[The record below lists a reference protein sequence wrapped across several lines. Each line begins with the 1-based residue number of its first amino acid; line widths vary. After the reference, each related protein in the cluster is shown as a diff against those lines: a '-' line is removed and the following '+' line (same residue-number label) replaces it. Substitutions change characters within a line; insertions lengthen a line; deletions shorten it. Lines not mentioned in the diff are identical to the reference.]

1 MPFYKKCLEEGISFE
16 IKHWFMAYRSLS
28 WIFTLFI
35 AISVSCSTAP
45 ISNPSTLFLPMN
57 SAVILKINKASEWS
71 QFADSTKIPLAQSVP
86 IEKLLGIKKGVW
98 TGALCNSGAEK
109 MDWIW
114 TTTLHDSSSIKILE
128 EDVTLSL
135 DSNYFALYHK
145 NAFAISSSKI
155 LIQNALNQSKSG
167 FNIANNKAFNKL
179 WVNANSSDAL
189 NLFIQHEELSAV
201 GKWFVGEDWSWMEN
215 LAVWSELDM
224 DFGQGRVLITSVS
237 INPDSAHVFLSTF
250 HESFTNT
257 AVSEVVAASSSHA
270 VKMNVGNTS
279 EWIRSFNIFRGKK
292 QRLKQALSV
301 LEPLN
306 LDPITASTWFEGSFV
321 HIGYGK
327 EKVLAAKL
335 NDNQELEEVLKNA
348 SEESK
353 LFQGHRV
360 GTLKKQNKFL
370 FSALFGW
377 WYKKLNTPS
386 WMIYKD
392 WLLVST
398 SQETLEVYSNE
409 LAAKATW
416 SSVKSLDG
424 LAKGID
430 KKGHFAL
437 ALKATSE
444 SINRYLNF
452 PVNEHSNE
460 YVIHGN
466 LTVKNALTFGNA
478 RMYEVEQNEVKTSNY
493 LWSTALGSTISSG
506 PWLVKNHRTD
516 KNDIIVQDDKNTL
529 YWINSDGVVEW
540 KKSLSESIIGVVHQV
555 DLFKNQKY
563 QLIFTTNSQ
572 LHCIDLLG
580 RDVEN
585 YPITLP
591 ENTDVGLS
599 VLDYEKNRNYR
610 FLVPTGTKL
619 YNFSSEGNLIKGWNS
634 HAAQAKLIQRPFLF
648 QKNGKDYIVTSTS
661 QKLLI
666 LNRRG
671 EIRISTGIWTTSLN
685 HWSLKNSDI
694 PFAERIGGEG
704 EIQRQNWDGTSFSH
718 THDLGELSGMIFENY
733 GKVVWNDKTVE
744 VINEDRTQVFT
755 AEGIQDVYCYPGGT
769 GLIRTQENI
778 KAVNLKNGNLYGTFT
793 GTHAVAGRLS
803 QTGMPVIII
812 RQGKSIICYEL

>member
-1 MPFYKKCLEEGISFE
+1 MT
-16 IKHWFMAYRSLS
+16 YRSLS
-28 WIFTLFI
+28 WIFTLLT
-35 AISVSCSTAP
+35 AILVSCSNASV
-45 ISNPSTLFLPMN
+45 SNPSTLFIPMN
-57 SAVILKINKASEWS
+57 SAVILRINHANEWS
-71 QFADSTKIPLAQSVP
+71 QFADSTKIPAAQAIP
-86 IEKLLGIKKGVW
+86 IQKLLGIKNGVW

-114 TTTLHDSSSIKILE
+114 TTTLQDSSSIKRLKE
-128 EDVTLSL
+128 GTTLTL
-135 DSNYFALYHK
+135 DSNYFALYHE

-167 FNIANNKAFNKL
+167 FNIANNNAFNKL

-201 GKWFVGEDWSWMEN
+201 GSWFMDEDWSWMEN
-215 LAVWSELDM
+215 LAVWSEVDI
-224 DFGQGRVLITSVS
+224 DFGQGRVLMTSVS
-237 INPDSAHVFLSTF
+237 INPDSAQVFLSTF
-250 HESFTNT
+250 NESSSNT
-257 AVSEVVAASSSHA
+257 KVSDIIAASASHA
-270 VKMNVGNTS
+270 VKMNVGNTA
-279 EWIRSFNIFRGKK
+279 EWIRSFNVYRGKE

-301 LEPLN
+301 LGPLDM
-306 LDPITASTWFEGSFV
+306 DPMTASTWFEGSFV

-327 EKVLAAKL
+327 EKVIAAKL
-335 NDNQELEEVLKNA
+335 NEDQELDEVLKKA
-348 SEESK
+348 SGQSK
-353 LFQGHRV
+353 LFQGHLV
-360 GTLKKQNKFL
+360 GTMEKQNKFL

-377 WYKKLNTPS
+377 WYKNLDTPS

-416 SSVKSLDG
+416 NSAKSLEA

-444 SINRYLNF
+444 SAHRYLNL
-452 PVNEHSNE
+452 PVQEHSND
-460 YVIHGN
+460 YVIQGN
-466 LTVKNALTFGNA
+466 FAVKNALTFGNA
-478 RMYEVEQNEVKTSNY
+478 RMYEVEKSEVETSTY
-493 LWSTALGSTISSG
+493 LWSTALESTIKSG
-506 PWLVKNHRTD
+506 PWIVKNHRTG
-516 KNDIIVQDDKNTL
+516 KNDIIVQDDQNIL
-529 YWINSDGVVEW
+529 YWVGSDGTIQW
-540 KKSLSESIIGVVHQV
+540 KKPLNESISGMVHQV

-563 QLIFTTNSQ
+563 QLVFTTSTQ
-572 LHCIDLLG
+572 IHCIDLLG

-591 ENTDVGLS
+591 ENTDLGLS
-599 VLDYEKNRNYR
+599 VLDYDKNRNYR
-610 FLVPTGTKL
+610 FLVPAGSKL
-619 YNFSSEGNLIKGWNS
+619 YNFSSEGNIIQGWKNN
-634 HAAQAKLIQRPFLF
+634 AAAEEKLTQRPFLF

-661 QKLLI
+661 QKVLI

-671 EIRISTGIWTTSLN
+671 EVRISTAVGTTSLN
-685 HWSLKNSDI
+685 PWSLKNGDI
-694 PFAERIGGEG
+694 PFTERIGGEG
-704 EIQRQNWDGTSFSH
+704 EIQHQNWDGTSSST
-718 THDLGELSGMIFENY
+718 THDLGELKGVVFENY
-733 GKVVWNDKTVE
+733 GKVVWNDNTVE
-744 VINEDRTQVFT
+744 VKNEEGTQQFT
-755 AEGIQDVYCYPGGT
+755 ADQIQYVHCYPGGT

-778 KAVNLKNGNLYGTFT
+778 KAVNLKNGDLYGTFT